1 MATITRSGV
10 KKKKAPP
17 GFRWKTVTKVN
28 AMGRPYTTHVLV
40 PIESTKVPPETI
52 FTAEE
57 SIRGA
62 EDRKDSMSDI
72 VPGEKRRLRE
82 ATIPLDYGQD
92 DPRIDDGLSL
102 LDTKVLLDQT
112 QAKRRVPPPP
122 QYPSQ
127 ASGALPTEQP
137 SLQSQL
143 EGKYGKFDPYGGIG
157 TGGGMDDPTWSR
169 AERQASGTVP
179 FNPYKDNVGPM
190 YSGQPHQK
198 GLLAGT
204 GPRGTFFMWGDDGQ
218 AIYMEDVID
227 IGAAGKIKT
236 AKGVINVGKTL
247 WDRARKFFRGKK
259 KSEFDETAEAA
270 AARTAR
276 TKAQQA
282 EKKIPLVG
290 DKAAEAVAG
299 ATKGA
304 STIKGT
310 SRTRR
315 ALSKIAPGRK
325 TELVVAGALSA
336 GLAGELTDNAL
347 WNRFKDATAEQLKQY
362 GFLPEQIAEMAK
374 DVGTTLKRAAT
385 ETTSEWEA
393 RIAREKSGKA
403 IRAKGLLDIPDKDA
417 RAGTEFFGAGDVA
430 GDTLIPEKAKTP
442 VAAVE
447 DPLKKFWGK
456 YADDPAK
463 RKQKY
468 LDSLS
473 SIWRKAAIMD
483 AIAAATGGES
493 RSPQFMAMMSQRMD
507 AIAKFDDEER
517 LHNIFK
523 AVYYNPETG
532 VYNAPKNKTDAYERA
547 IKLGASPAEA
557 KKIFGYQP
565 EPDEALH
572 EWYYKDPVTNEYV
585 TEHVR
590 GKATMP
596 EGDYNWSK
604 GKTPVLTEAAEDLGG
619 TVGERSWNEINTI
632 LDRGGD
638 LPGRFDDA
646 LRAYMRAMKV
656 DQYTG
661 FDLKQAKQEAEQRIM
676 GTMDSSRR
684 QRFTYPRKAG
694 EEITPELLKKAR
706 EAGYLFIIDDEGVER
721 PILTRES

>member
-1 MATITRSGV
+1 MAMPQRNTYR
-10 KKKKAPP
+10 KKAPP
-17 GFRWKTVTKVN
+17 GYRWKTVTKVN

-40 PIESTKVPPETI
+40 PIESAKVPPETI

-62 EDRKDSMSDI
+62 EDRKDSMPDI
-72 VPGEKRRLRE
+72 VPGGKRRLKE
-82 ATIPLDYGQD
+82 ATIPLGYGQD
-92 DPRIDDGLSL
+92 EGEIDDGLSL

-127 ASGALPTEQP
+127 ASGALPPPPTPDPRFQKWLPGQDMDMVDPNQLPAEAAGRNRP
-137 SLQSQL
+137 RGSFSSLQ
-143 EGKYGKFDPYGGIG
+143 
-157 TGGGMDDPTWSR
+157 M
-169 AERQASGTVP
+169 VP
-179 FNPYKDNVGPM
+179 GAPPPNPYRDNVGPM
-190 YSGQPHQK
+190 YSGQPYQK
-198 GLLAGT
+198 GLLGGT
-204 GPRGTFFMWGDDGQ
+204 GPRGTFVAWGDDGQ
-218 AIYMEDVID
+218 AIYLEDVID

-236 AKGVINVGKTL
+236 AKGIVNVGKRA
-247 WDRARKFFRGKK
+247 WDAIRKRLGRGKK
-259 KSEFDETAEAA
+259 TKPDAKPKDKPTEGGAETPILGPDGKPL
-270 AARTAR
+270 
-276 TKAQQA
+276 KA
-282 EKKIPLVG
+282 
-290 DKAAEAVAG
+290 
-299 ATKGA
+299 A

-315 ALSKIAPGRK
+315 ALSKITPGRK
-325 TELVVAGALSA
+325 TEVAVAGALSA
-336 GLAGELTDNAL
+336 GLAGELSDNAL
-347 WNRFKDATAEQLKQY
+347 WNRFKDATVEQLQKY
-362 GFLPEQIAEMAK
+362 GFTPDQIIKIAK
-374 DVGTTLKRAAT
+374 EGKDAIVQAAT
-385 ETTSEWEA
+385 ETTPEYEA
-393 RIAREKSGKA
+393 RLHRESEHERGPTGGV
-403 IRAKGLLDIPDKDA
+403 GLLSGEYERLGITQPTPMGDKD
-417 RAGTEFFGAGDVA
+417 RRQEFPAKITPPGAQ
-430 GDTLIPEKAKTP
+430 
-442 VAAVE
+442 AAPPE

-532 VYNAPKNKTDAYERA
+532 VYNAPKDKTDAYERA

-565 EPDEALH
+565 EPDNQLV

-619 TVGERSWNEINTI
+619 TMSERSWHEINTI